1 VAKQPWQ
8 EAKNQLS
15 ELPRWQRIGTLVVAP
30 LEIIL
35 TVTAAVDL
43 ARRPSSGIR
52 GPKALWWLS
61 IFIQPV
67 GPIAYLKWARRR

>member
-1 VAKQPWQ
+1 MAKQSWQ
-8 EAKNQLS
+8 EARHQLS

-30 LEIIL
+30 IEIIL

-43 ARRPSSGIR
+43 ARRPSSAIR

>member
-43 ARRPSSGIR
+43 ARRPSSRIR

-67 GPIAYLKWARRR
+67 GPIAYLKWGRRR